1 MTHPPI
7 GIWENSSQ
15 CSFSQGCHPACG
27 SGSVVYR
34 PPDRNKCE
42 SFLYVQE
49 VNDIHFHK
57 LISLYMIK
65 GYLPRIY
72 YSNVGSPWKQ
82 SLRQRQVNLFGTTI
96 LSSGFMICGW
106 RAKMTE
112 VGEMNFSSRLNFV
125 IHWLWIWKTI
135 FLLNFHIYKVNITKP
150 WLTVLLRGL
159 HEMV

>member
-1 MTHPPI
+1 
-7 GIWENSSQ
+7 
-15 CSFSQGCHPACG
+15 
-27 SGSVVYR
+27 
-34 PPDRNKCE
+34 
-42 SFLYVQE
+42 
-49 VNDIHFHK
+49 
-57 LISLYMIK
+57 MIK

-72 YSNVGSPWKQ
+72 YSNLPPPQKQ

-125 IHWLWIWKTI
+125 IHWLWLWKTT

-150 WLTVLLRGL
+150 
-159 HEMV
+159 